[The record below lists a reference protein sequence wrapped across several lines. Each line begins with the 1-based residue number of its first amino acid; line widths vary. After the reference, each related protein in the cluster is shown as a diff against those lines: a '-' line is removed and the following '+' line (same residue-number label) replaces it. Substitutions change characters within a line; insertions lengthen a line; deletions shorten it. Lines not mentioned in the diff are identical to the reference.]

1 MELAQQNKIIKSKK
15 AMDAK
20 HESRKKLITP
30 KDAAEIFSFSEGGL
44 ANLRCHKLGCRF
56 YKVNRKVLYDYDE
69 FESWAK
75 RCPVLTMDSV
85 AQEKEHFLNGE
96 VA

>member
-1 MELAQQNKIIKSKK
+1 MELVQKKKIIKSKK
-15 AMDAK
+15 IMVMK

-30 KDAAEIFSFSEGGL
+30 KYAAEKFSLSEGGL
-44 ANLRCHKLGCRF
+44 ANLRCQHLGCKF
-56 YKVNRKVLYDYDE
+56 YKVGRKVLYDYNE

-75 RCPVLTMDSV
+75 QCPVLTMDSV
-85 AQEKEHFLNGE
+85 EREKEHFLNGE